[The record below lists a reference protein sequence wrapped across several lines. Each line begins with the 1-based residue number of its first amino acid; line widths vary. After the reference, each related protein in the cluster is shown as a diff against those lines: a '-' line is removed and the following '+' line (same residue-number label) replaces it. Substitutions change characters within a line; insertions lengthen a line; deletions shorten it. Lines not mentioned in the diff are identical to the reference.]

1 MSPHYPRIAL
11 TARSEFEQKEEILMA
26 IAEMVTTSGSTLFV
40 DCDRCNIPSLTS
52 YEHYTNL
59 QGFNLIIVVGGDG
72 TILRT
77 VKEMEDFS
85 APLLTVNTGTIG
97 FLSELTVDEYLAK
110 IPTFLSGSG
119 HVEEREMLSCTVLRN
134 GKKIIVGHALNEV
147 VVSQGAIARLIQL
160 KTTINDV
167 PFTTFRADG
176 IIISTPTGSTAY
188 NLAAG
193 GPILHPSSAEI
204 IITPINPHTLT
215 QKPLGIPSHSHVTV
229 EVLHR
234 ESSHEDVRISLTLD
248 GQTHHE
254 IARGDRVEITTHAE
268 RVRFLRS
275 EKDTFY
281 ETLREKLGWG
291 E

>member
-1 MSPHYPRIAL
+1 MSLSSLRIAL
-11 TARSEFEQKEEILMA
+11 TARSEFEGKDEILKEIAA
-26 IAEMVTTSGSTLFV
+26 IAEKAKVTVAV
-40 DCDRCNIPSLTS
+40 DRARCDIPALKN
-52 YEHYTNL
+52 YEKYDEL
-59 QGFNLIIVVGGDG
+59 RGFDLIIVVGGDG

-77 VKEMEDFS
+77 VKEMKEF
-85 APLLTVNTGTIG
+85 ATPLLTVNTGTIG
-97 FLSELTVDEYLAK
+97 FLSELPADEGLREFPKFLAGGAQ
-110 IPTFLSGSG
+110 SDD
-119 HVEEREMLSCTVLRN
+119 REMLSCRVLRK
-134 GKKIIVGHALNEV
+134 GKEIITGHALNEI

-160 KTTINDV
+160 KTTINNV

-229 EVLHR
+229 EVLRR
-234 ESSHEDVRISLTLD
+234 ESSHEDVRISLTID

-254 IARGDRVEITTHAE
+254 IARGDHVEITTHPE
-268 RVRFLRS
+268 KIRFLRK
-275 EKDTFY
+275 EKDSFY
-281 ETLREKLGWG
+281 ETLRDKLGWG

>member
-1 MSPHYPRIAL
+1 MSPPYPRIAL
-11 TARSEFEQKEEILMA
+11 TSRNDFEGKKNILKK
-26 IAEMVTTSGSTLFV
+26 IAEIVLHSGASLSV
-40 DCDRCNIPSLTS
+40 DAERCDLASLKTI
-52 YEHYTNL
+52 HCYTEL
-59 QGFNLIIVVGGDG
+59 RGFDLIIVIGGDG

-77 VKEMEDFS
+77 VKEMKEFS
-85 APLLTVNTGTIG
+85 TPLLTVNTGTIG
-97 FLSELTVDEYLAK
+97 FLSELSAEECLVM
-110 IPTFLSGSG
+110 IPKFLEGSG
-119 HVEEREMLSCTVLRN
+119 HIEEREMLSCRVMRD
-134 GKKIIVGHALNEV
+134 GEEIIAEHALNEI

-160 KTTINDV
+160 KTTINGV

-176 IIISTPTGSTAY
+176 IIVSTPTGSTAY

-215 QKPLGIPSHSHVTV
+215 QKPLGIPSHSQVTV

-234 ESSHEDVRISLTLD
+234 ESSHEDVRISLTID
-248 GQTHHE
+248 GQTHRE

-268 RVRFLRS
+268 RIRFLRG
-275 EKDTFY
+275 EKDSFY

>member
-1 MSPHYPRIAL
+1 MPLPYSRIAL
-11 TARSEFEQKEEILMA
+11 TARSDFEKKEEMLND
-26 IAEMVTTSGSTLFV
+26 IAEIVIESGASLAV
-40 DCDRCNIPSLTS
+40 DAERCDCPSLKK
-52 YEHYTNL
+52 YERYANL
-59 QGFNLIIVVGGDG
+59 RGFDLIIVVGGDG

-77 VKEMEDFS
+77 VKEMEEFS
-85 APLLTVNTGTIG
+85 AVLLTVNTGTIG
-97 FLSELTVDEYLAK
+97 FLSELSADECLAE
-110 IPTFLSGSG
+110 IPKFLAGTG
-119 HVEEREMLSCTVLRN
+119 HVEEREMLACTVMRN
-134 GKKIIVGHALNEV
+134 GKEIISEHALNEI

-193 GPILHPSSAEI
+193 GTILHPSSAEI

-215 QKPLGIPSHSHVTV
+215 QKPLGIPSRSHITV

-234 ESSHEDVRISLTLD
+234 ESSHEDVRISLTID

-254 IARGDRVEITTHAE
+254 IARGDRVEITTHKE
-268 RVRFLRS
+268 RIRFLRREHDS
-275 EKDTFY
+275 FY